1 MRQDNAIS
9 YADLEKIGWPQALI
23 DDYEGLKREL
33 VPQTG
38 MEADPNGVY
47 AANLNRFYVY
57 SDPSI
62 PASGLWF
69 NPVAGELTG
78 WIQVA

>member
-9 YADLEKIGWPQALI
+9 YADLQKIGWPQALI
-23 DDYEGLKREL
+23 EDYEGLRREL

-38 MEADPNGVY
+38 TEADPNGIY
-47 AANLNRFYVY
+47 QSNLNGFYIKT
-57 SDPSI
+57 D
-62 PASGLWF
+62 ATTALWF

-78 WIQVA
+78 WIQLA

>member
-23 DDYEGLKREL
+23 EDYEGLKREL

-38 MEADPNGVY
+38 TEVDPNGIY
-47 AANLNRFYVY
+47 QSNLNGFYF
-57 SDPSI
+57 SRTP
-62 PASGLWF
+62 PEKLWF

-78 WIQVA
+78 WIQLV